1 MAQVLGES
9 LSLRRFLML
18 LIGIFAGIALLL
30 GLVGV
35 YGVIAYLV
43 GQRRQELAIRVAL
56 GATRSEIVWL
66 VVRRGLFLAS
76 AGVTLGLA
84 ASVALSRVLVGTLFG
99 VSSLDPLTYVL
110 APALLFTVVVAASS
124 LPALR
129 CDPPPGNRGVEGRV
143 RPGARRFVARAAA
156 EPRYLR

>member
-1 MAQVLGES
+1 MQTINQVLGES

-18 LIGIFAGIALLL
+18 LIGIFAGIALVL

-66 VVRRGLFLAS
+66 VVQPR
-76 AGVTLGLA
+76 
-84 ASVALSRVLVGTLFG
+84 
-99 VSSLDPLTYVL
+99 
-110 APALLFTVVVAASS
+110 TVHWH
-124 LPALR
+124 P
-129 CDPPPGNRGVEGRV
+129 
-143 RPGARRFVARAAA
+143 RA
-156 EPRYLR
+156 

>member
-1 MAQVLGES
+1 MDQVLGES

-18 LIGIFAGIALLL
+18 LIGIFAGMAVLL

-35 YGVIAYLV
+35 YGVLAYLV
-43 GQRRQELAIRVAL
+43 GQRRQEIAIRVAL

-84 ASVALSRVLVGTLFG
+84 ASIGAVARPGGHAVRRQRARSSDLRSRAG
-99 VSSLDPLTYVL
+99 
-110 APALLFTVVVAASS
+110 AALTVVVAASS
-124 LPALR
+124 LPAWR
-129 CDPPPGNRGVEGRV
+129 ATRVPVNRGVEGRM
-143 RPGARRFVARAAA
+143 RCPPEER
-156 EPRYLR
+156 